1 VLFSILSAVC
11 EYVVPDI
18 AVVGVALLI
27 PRRIIR
33 LISIPAILLPKL
45 LVHNRGLLL
54 WVKTPPRWASRTIL
68 IDIVAKGV
76 IGLGNDGTTHK
87 AWQESG
93 VCNLPGMGKFVD
105 QQLAFCRIS
114 LGMAAKRIGIGA
126 AKITI
131 DLPIDTRCRKP
142 TSTQTAKVG
151 QDDLVVGDGIPKD
164 FAGQIDLGLGK
175 RMRVIEGITH
185 RPGCYS
191 CNNSE
196 NEHNTYSCA
205 QGCCNHKHSH
215 AAEHPNG
222 AARTQVGMNPADSLL
237 CYGDD
242 GTHSRADDSPRGAQ
256 RVKLKQMSM
265 QKAAVDPA

>member
-1 VLFSILSAVC
+1 
-11 EYVVPDI
+11 
-18 AVVGVALLI
+18 
-27 PRRIIR
+27 
-33 LISIPAILLPKL
+33 
-45 LVHNRGLLL
+45 
-54 WVKTPPRWASRTIL
+54 
-68 IDIVAKGV
+68 
-76 IGLGNDGTTHK
+76 LGNDGTTHK

-175 RMRVIEGITH
+175 RMRVNEGITH

-242 GTHSRADDSPRGAQ
+242 GTHSRADDSGSKIQNVLDKAIQGSYNASPSIILGNREASATFYL
-256 RVKLKQMSM
+256 RLCKLVHSM
-265 QKAAVDPA
+265 KYFFDNYLTYITVCLRHP